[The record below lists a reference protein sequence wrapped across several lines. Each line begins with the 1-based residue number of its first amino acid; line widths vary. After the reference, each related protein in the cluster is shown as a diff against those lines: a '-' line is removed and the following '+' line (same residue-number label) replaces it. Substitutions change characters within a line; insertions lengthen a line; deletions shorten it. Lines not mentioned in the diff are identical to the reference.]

1 MEEPILELRALGEFI
16 ASILKEGNEISPPGS
31 GHDNPPMKSG
41 TSRSSSHFSKI
52 LNPVIE
58 ASGSRRSVE
67 TKSASTPTSSPYF
80 STILNPEPATHAS
93 TSGHVD
99 AENTVCQRTGFE
111 DLLEAAG
118 YDDSLNKKSPSP
130 EHEPERESKTN
141 LQYPGLPSYSPPA
154 SPSASV
160 NTLVKQ
166 FSVPWIKADEPSAD
180 TSSSI
185 LLQPSALYQTKLSS
199 APPGT
204 SDWKIEL
211 SERKGHPI
219 HILNVGSRELDLFAK
234 CLTLVHTATQK
245 GEECVRVIIAMQRL
259 STEMETEYKQWNEFC
274 IDLERNVSIDEMEA
288 REKMKDD
295 PAAYAKSDDDG
306 TPKPKST
313 EGKGKA
319 KDPSL
324 YGPTTATA
332 HEADAYETNDDWFGA
347 GGDPRDYGLIGPGDD
362 DAWGYRKF
370 DAPLFEP
377 KPDRRRRRRRP
388 AASSS
393 SVNDPYAH
401 RDDDGSED
409 ETTVHMGSPM
419 SMDGSDGT
427 DGVEVVTSFEEAFA
441 GEEDEGEDQVMLDE
455 GEDEGKGS
463 GDGNGNGGGG
473 EGVQEEGTAGKKGF
487 KSGGKLIG
495 LYGEEL

>member
-52 LNPVIE
+52 LNPVTE
-58 ASGSRRSVE
+58 ASSSRRSFE

-93 TSGHVD
+93 NSGHVE
-99 AENTVCQRTGFE
+99 AENTASQRTGFE

-118 YDDSLNKKSPSP
+118 YDDSSNKKSPSP

-141 LQYPGLPSYSPPA
+141 LQYPGLPSYSPP
-154 SPSASV
+154 ASV

-204 SDWKIEL
+204 PDWKIEL

-259 STEMETEYKQWNEFC
+259 STEMEAEYKQWNEFC

-288 REKMKDD
+288 REKMKED
-295 PAAYAKSDDDG
+295 PAAYAKSDDA
-306 TPKPKST
+306 TPKPESK

-319 KDPSL
+319 KDPAL
-324 YGPTTATA
+324 YGATTTTTTY
-332 HEADAYETNDDWFGA
+332 EADWFGA
-347 GGDPRDYGLIGPGDD
+347 VGDPRDYGLIDPEDD
-362 DAWGYRKF
+362 DADAWGYRKF

-377 KPDRRRRRRRP
+377 KPDRRRRRRRRP
-388 AASSS
+388 AAAASSS
-393 SVNDPYAH
+393 SNNPYAH
-401 RDDDGSED
+401 HGDDGSED
-409 ETTVHMGSPM
+409 EDTTVHMGSPM
-419 SMDGSDGT
+419 STSQGSDGT
-427 DGVEVVTSFEEAFA
+427 DGVEVVTNFEEAFA

-463 GDGNGNGGGG
+463 GDGDGDGGGDGGG
-473 EGVQEEGTAGKKGF
+473 EIMDEGIAGKKGLR
-487 KSGGKLIG
+487 SGGKLIG